1 MTRTRTRTLIVA
13 AAAVLVLVVVGAIVF
28 VVPNLRSGEDTDTA
42 APPTSAEPTPDP
54 GASELNTGATGFGIP
69 DADLSGRTV
78 MVPNNPAG
86 QPLPQRDPTGPRT
99 ECTPDGAPVTSPE
112 GVMIQRNFGLS
123 TLYSETDGPSRFD
136 GLVLA
141 GYSRTPQG
149 AALAAANFIPRMY
162 ARGPV
167 TVEAGQKL
175 FLFDGSPEANPV
187 FDPVEVEKESA
198 KPVRTDPE
206 AMRAPMAFRVL
217 SCSDSFAVVELAF
230 IRDVDD
236 NGRRL
241 QQPQYNGLRYNMAW
255 DDGTWKVRPNE
266 RAEFGPY
273 ASLDGFTRWAL

>member
-1 MTRTRTRTLIVA
+1 MTRTRTLIAA
-13 AAAVLVLVVVGAIVF
+13 AAAVLVLVVVGAIAF
-28 VVPNLRSGEDTDTA
+28 VVPNLRGGEDTDTA
-42 APPTSAEPTPDP
+42 APPTSAAPTPDP
-54 GASELNTGATGFGIP
+54 GTSELNTGATGFGIP

-112 GVMIQRNFGLS
+112 GVMIQRNFGVS

-149 AALAAANFIPRMY
+149 AALAAANILPRTL

-167 TVEAGQKL
+167 ALEAVNKLVLDGGSVVDSEAGQEDV
-175 FLFDGSPEANPV
+175 DGPV
-187 FDPVEVEKESA
+187 N
-198 KPVRTDPE
+198 TDIV
-206 AMRAPMAFRVL
+206 ALRAPMGFKIL
-217 SCSDSFAVVELAF
+217 SCTSNFVVVELAL

-236 NGRRL
+236 TGQRL
-241 QQPQYNGLRYNMAW
+241 QQPQYYGMRLNMVW
-255 DDGTWKVRPNE
+255 DNGTWKGREATGPGST
-266 RAEFGPY
+266 GPY
-273 ASLDGFTRWAL
+273 SSLDGFTRWAL

>member
-1 MTRTRTRTLIVA
+1 MTRTRTLIVA
-13 AAAVLVLVVVGAIVF
+13 SAAVLVLVVVGAIAF
-28 VVPNLRSGEDTDTA
+28 VVPNLRGGEDTDTA

-54 GASELNTGATGFGIP
+54 GTSELNTGATGFGIP

-112 GVMIQRNFGLS
+112 GMMIQRNFGLS

-149 AALAAANFIPRMY
+149 AALAAANFVPRMY

>member
-1 MTRTRTRTLIVA
+1 MTRIRTRIA
-13 AAAVLVLVVVGAIVF
+13 AAAALFVLLIVGAFVF
-28 VVPNLRSGEDTDTA
+28 VVPNLRGGEDTDTA
-42 APPTSAEPTPDP
+42 APPTSAAPTPDP
-54 GASELNTGATGFGIP
+54 ETSELNTGATGFGIP

-112 GVMIQRNFGLS
+112 GVMIQRNFGVS

-149 AALAAANFIPRMY
+149 AALAAANFAPRIA
-162 ARGPV
+162 ARGAV
-167 TVEAGQKL
+167 AVEAGQKL
-175 FLFDGSPEANPV
+175 FLFDESPVANPV
-187 FDPVEVEKESA
+187 FDPAEVEKESA
-198 KPVRTDPE
+198 KPVRSEP
-206 AMRAPMAFRVL
+206 AALRAPMAFRVL

-241 QQPQYNGLRYNMAW
+241 QQPQYNGLRYNIAW
-255 DDGTWKVRPNE
+255 NEGTWKVRPNE

-273 ASLDGFTRWAL
+273 TSLDGFTRWAL

>member
-1 MTRTRTRTLIVA
+1 MTRTRTLIAA

-28 VVPNLRSGEDTDTA
+28 VVPNLRGGEDTDTA

-54 GASELNTGATGFGIP
+54 GTSELNTGATGFGIP

-112 GVMIQRNFGLS
+112 GVMIQRNFGVS

-149 AALAAANFIPRMY
+149 AALAAANFAPRIA
-162 ARGPV
+162 ARGAV
-167 TVEAGQKL
+167 AVEAGQKL
-175 FLFDGSPEANPV
+175 FLFDESPVANPV
-187 FDPVEVEKESA
+187 FDPAEVEKESA
-198 KPVRTDPE
+198 KPVRSEP
-206 AMRAPMAFRVL
+206 AALRAPMAFRVL
-217 SCSDSFAVVELAF
+217 SCSDSFAVVELAL
-230 IRDVDD
+230 IGDVDD

-255 DDGTWKVRPNE
+255 DEGTWKVRPNE

-273 ASLDGFTRWAL
+273 DSLDGFTRWAL

>member
-1 MTRTRTRTLIVA
+1 MTRTRTLIVA

-28 VVPNLRSGEDTDTA
+28 VVPNLRGGEDTDTA

-54 GASELNTGATGFGIP
+54 KTSELNTGATGFGIP

-86 QPLPQRDPTGPRT
+86 QPLPQRDPAGPRT

-112 GVMIQRNFGLS
+112 GVMIQRNFGVS

-149 AALAAANFIPRMY
+149 AALAAANVIPRIT
-162 ARGPV
+162 ARGEV
-167 TVEAGQKL
+167 GIEAARKL
-175 FLFDGSPEANPV
+175 YLH
-187 FDPVEVEKESA
+187 DPSTGPDPLGDAAAVDDELA
-198 KPVRTDPE
+198 QPVRTEP
-206 AMRAPMAFRVL
+206 AALRAPMAFRVL
-217 SCSDSFAVVELAF
+217 SCSDSFAVVELAL

-255 DDGTWKVRPNE
+255 DEGTWKVRPNE

-273 ASLDGFTRWAL
+273 DSLDGFTRWAL